1 MASSAQDARVAPGSV
16 PPDGPGFSLRGS
28 RRTRAGDPLFRGS
41 SLAVALGLIA
51 LLALMAF
58 VLAHDASK
66 TFASL
71 GFSFLTGTQWNPV
84 TNQFGALPFI
94 YGTLVTSTIA
104 IVLGVPVAVGLAL
117 LLNERDTGWVRNV
130 LAVFVDLLAAIP
142 SVVYGLWAL
151 FVMLPVFDH
160 HVEPFLR
167 GTVGKI
173 PLIGIL
179 FQGSTAGGDLFTA
192 GVILA
197 IMILPIVTAVSREVI
212 AVVPNDL
219 REAAKAL
226 GATRYETVRM
236 AVLPYA
242 RSGIVGAAMLGLGR
256 ALGETIAVAMVV
268 GNSTAIHASL
278 FSPGYTIPAIIANE
292 FREASSAGLHHS
304 SLLALALLLMVI
316 ALIFAALSRL
326 LIQRTAV
333 AILGPEVPEEPRGV
347 ALGTPT

>member
-1 MASSAQDARVAPGSV
+1 VTK
-16 PPDGPGFSLRGS
+16 
-28 RRTRAGDPLFRGS
+28 RRRRLGDPIFRGTTRFVS
-41 SLAVALGLIA
+41 LGLLG

-58 VLAHDASK
+58 VLAHDSSK
-66 TFASL
+66 TFTQL
-71 GFSFLTGTQWNPV
+71 GPAFLTGKQWNPV

-104 IVLGVPVAVGLAL
+104 LVLGVPVAVGLAL
-117 LLNERDTGWVRNV
+117 LLNERGTGLVRNG

-151 FVMLPVFDH
+151 FVMAPVFDH

-167 GTVGKI
+167 NTIGKV
-173 PLIGIL
+173 PVIGVM
-179 FQGSTAGGDLFTA
+179 FHGDTAGGDLFTA

-212 AVVPNDL
+212 AVVPTDM
-219 REAAKAL
+219 REAAMAL

-242 RSGIVGAAMLGLGR
+242 RSGIVGATMLGLGR

-268 GNSTAIHASL
+268 GNGLGIHSSL
-278 FSPGYTIPAIIANE
+278 FSAGYTIPAIIANE

-316 ALIFAALSRL
+316 ALIFAAFSRL
-326 LIQRTAV
+326 LIRRSVVAV
-333 AILGPEVPEEPRGV
+333 GRADVPEEPQGV
-347 ALGTPT
+347 AFRTAT

>member
-1 MASSAQDARVAPGSV
+1 MAVSPRRDGRAAPETV
-16 PPDGPGFSLRGS
+16 PPDTAVS
-28 RRTRAGDPLFRGS
+28 RRHRRLGDPVFRG
-41 SLAVALGLIA
+41 ATRTIALGLA
-51 LLALMAF
+51 GLLALMVF
-58 VLAHDASK
+58 VLAREGSK
-66 TFASL
+66 TFANLGL
-71 GFSFLTGTQWNPV
+71 GFVTGRQWNPV

-94 YGTLVTSTIA
+94 YGTLITSAIA
-104 IVLGVPVAVGLAL
+104 IALAVPVAVGLAL
-117 LLNERDTGWVRNV
+117 LLNERGTTWVRSV

-167 GTVGKI
+167 GTLGKVPVVGV
-173 PLIGIL
+173 L

-197 IMILPIVTAVSREVI
+197 IMILPIVTAISREVI
-212 AVVPNDL
+212 AVVPTDL

-242 RSGIVGAAMLGLGR
+242 RSGIVGATMLGLGR

-268 GNSTAIHASL
+268 GNSLGIHTSL
-278 FSPGYTIPAIIANE
+278 FSGGYTIPAIIANE
-292 FREASSAGLHHS
+292 FREASGAGLHKS

-316 ALIFAALSRL
+316 ALIMAALSRL
-326 LIQRTAV
+326 LIRRTAV
-333 AILGPEVPEEPRGV
+333 SVGRVDVPEGPESV
-347 ALGTPT
+347 AFRTAT